1 MKKLFGLILFLSVCF
16 SCVQAQSSND
26 AESILNKATAK
37 IQSSKGINISF
48 SLTQK
53 DKSKN
58 MVSASKGILKIKGIK
73 YYLKQGYNEIFCDGI
88 KTWSYDGQNEV
99 TVSKVDNDDDEL
111 SPQQIFTGF
120 NKSDYDIKLISS
132 SATNYQIQLTPVDKR
147 KNFKQVML
155 YISKST
161 NLVTKASVID
171 KINTITEI
179 TFSNITLN
187 TNLPDSQF
195 VFDTAKHPGVEVVN
209 Q

>member
-1 MKKLFGLILFLSVCF
+1 MKKLFGLILVLSGCF
-16 SCVQAQSSND
+16 SYMQAQSSND
-26 AESILNKATAK
+26 AENILNKATAK

-58 MVSASKGILKIKGIK
+58 IVSASKGILKIKGLK
-73 YYLKQGYNEIFCDGI
+73 YYLKQGDNEIFCDGT
-88 KTWSYDGQNEV
+88 KTWNYDGQNEV
-99 TVSKVDNDDDEL
+99 TVSKVENDDEL

-132 SATNYQIQLTPVDKR
+132 SAINYQIQLTPVDKR

-155 YISKST
+155 YINKST
-161 NLVTKASVID
+161 NLVTKASVTD
-171 KINTITEI
+171 KINAITEI
-179 TFSNITLN
+179 TFSNISLN
-187 TNLPDSQF
+187 TDLSDSQF